1 MDLLL
6 FLLKLYSNILNES
19 VIFIKNMICI
29 KEICPILANSTLYD
43 IPLTELYSIME
54 K

>member
-1 MDLLL
+1 
-6 FLLKLYSNILNES
+6 
-19 VIFIKNMICI
+19 MICI
-29 KEICPILANSTLYD
+29 KEICPILPTSTMYD